1 MSVENQSRI
10 IFGQTYVYKNPDENS
25 GPGVWRLCVPGEESC
40 GSGGGNVS
48 PLGVFV
54 GIAPM
59 TVNSTITKITIGFDM
74 SNLPG
79 VNDLR
84 SMSAVVRDYK
94 SVGETLVEAI
104 KLGIFGSTFV
114 VPSAS
119 DIKAN
124 LPIKMTEVAETTYVS
139 ADFRPVG
146 DVRNVSSTKSYRV
159 LDNLESSYNIGSA
172 AAKVEVAAD
181 EPVVV
186 TVAGD
191 TATFEL
197 DYRSLPDA

>member
-10 IFGQTYVYKNPDENS
+10 IFGQTYVYKNPDSNS
-25 GPGVWRLCVPGEESC
+25 GPGVWRRCVPGEESC

-54 GIAPM
+54 GIQPM
-59 TVNSTITKITIGFDM
+59 VVDSNITKITIGFDI

-79 VNDLR
+79 VDDLR

-94 SVGETLVEAI
+94 SVNETIIEAI

-114 VPSAS
+114 VPQAS
-119 DIKAN
+119 EVEGK

-139 ADFRPVG
+139 ADFRLIG

-186 TVAGD
+186 TVTGD

-197 DYRSLPDA
+197 DYRTLPDA